1 MKEQL
6 IIECGRADK
15 GGRRFVV
22 AKYGEL
28 FHRDRFDTDSAFHRK
43 KFRDAA
49 IHELKLPTNVQ
60 AVIESQVLA
69 AAEEQDALAEA
80 AGYGAPELTRLA
92 DVTPRK
98 VNWLWQGRIAIGKLT
113 LLAGDPGLG
122 KSFISC
128 DVAARV
134 STGTPWPDTPH
145 EPQPVG
151 GVVMLSAEDDLAD
164 TIRPRLDAHG
174 ADVERIVALE
184 GIAVRDVGGDRR
196 RGVDLTVDL
205 PALESAIDQVSFCR
219 LVIVDPVSAYLGRT
233 DSHNNAEVRGVLER
247 LADLAERRR
256 VAVLAVTHLRKG
268 EGPAMYRA
276 MGSLAFIAAAR
287 AAWVVCPDPKDRR
300 RRLLLPIKNNLA
312 SDCGGLAYEIGGFT
326 GSSPVVAW
334 SADPVTVTADEALAS
349 ENKRGPSGEAVKEA
363 GEWLRTFLASG
374 AKPQPDVQETAKAN
388 GISHGTLRRAFKAI
402 GAKAVKD
409 GFQGPWQWT
418 LSDQGK
424 DAQPSLSQET
434 CAPLEEP
441 AHLWKKAV
449 ECKGSQAPATGQFAK
464 DAQVSDTEA
473 LDDKLAQE
481 ADFLRASF

>member
-1 MKEQL
+1 MSDQL
-6 IIECGRADK
+6 TIECGRADRS
-15 GGRRFVV
+15 GRRFVV
-22 AKYGEL
+22 AKYVGQS
-28 FHRDRFDTDSAFHRK
+28 HRDRFDTDSALHRR
-43 KFRDAA
+43 KFR
-49 IHELKLPTNVQ
+49 E
-60 AVIESQVLA
+60 AVIEQLNLPADAHEAIESQLLT
-69 AAEEQDALAEA
+69 AAEAQDAQAEA
-80 AGYGAPELTRLA
+80 DSVGAPQLTRLA
-92 DVTPRK
+92 DVTPRE
-98 VNWLWQGRIAIGKLT
+98 VEWLWQGRIAIGKLT

-174 ADVERIVALE
+174 ADVARIVALE
-184 GIAVRDVGGDRR
+184 GVSIREPGGERR
-196 RGVDLTVDL
+196 RGVDLSIDV
-205 PALESAIDQVSFCR
+205 PALESAIDGAAGCR

-233 DSHNNAEVRGVLER
+233 DSHNNADVRGVLER

-287 AAWVVCPDPKDRR
+287 AAWLVCRDQKKPA
-300 RRLLLPIKNNLA
+300 RRLLLPVKNNLA
-312 SDCGGLAYEIGGFT
+312 SDCGGLAYEIGGFAD
-326 GSSPVVAW
+326 SSPVVAW
-334 SADPVTVTADEALAS
+334 SSEPVTISADEALAS
-349 ENKRGPSGEAVKEA
+349 ENKRGPSGEALKEA
-363 GEWLRTFLASG
+363 GEWLEKFLASG
-374 AKPQPDVQETAKAN
+374 PKPPNDVREAAQAH

-409 GFQGPWQWT
+409 GFQGPWKWS
-418 LSDQGK
+418 LADEDK
-424 DAQPSLSQET
+424 DAQSSLSQET

-441 AHLWKKAV
+441 AHLWENAG
-449 ECKGSQAPATGQFAK
+449 ELNGAQTRMAHPSTK

-473 LDDKLAQE
+473 LNDQLARE
-481 ADFLRASF
+481 SAWLRDSF